1 MRAMAAAPVPVHRLA
16 SPRLNADER
25 RADVLEAAIKA
36 FAVGGYAGTSTE
48 EIARLAG
55 VSQPYLF
62 RLFGSKQALFMAAVG
77 RCFEK
82 VRAEFTDAARH
93 PLPATDLHPVLSA
106 IAARYAGMLKDLTLL
121 RLQLHAYAASSDPVI
136 RDFVRAEFARLI
148 AAVSALSGEP
158 VADLRDFFA
167 QGMLMNLAAAL
178 ELTEADVAWQ
188 LMCEGGTTPD

>member
-1 MRAMAAAPVPVHRLA
+1 MVTNIPPKTAAPAPAHRA
-16 SPRLNADER
+16 AGPRLNADER
-25 RADVLEAAIKA
+25 RADVVEAAIKA

-93 PLPATDLHPVLSA
+93 PLPVDDFHPVLAA
-106 IAARYAGMLKDLTLL
+106 IGARYGEMLKDLTLL
-121 RLQLHAYAASSDPVI
+121 RLQLHAYAASSD
-136 RDFVRAEFARLI
+136 
-148 AAVSALSGEP
+148 
-158 VADLRDFFA
+158 
-167 QGMLMNLAAAL
+167 
-178 ELTEADVAWQ
+178 
-188 LMCEGGTTPD
+188 

>member
-1 MRAMAAAPVPVHRLA
+1 MTAAPAPARPRAAGRLH
-16 SPRLNADER
+16 ADER
-25 RADVLEAAIKA
+25 RAEVVEAAITA
-36 FAVGGYAGTSTE
+36 FAEGGYAGTSTE
-48 EIARLAG
+48 EIARIAG

-77 RCFEK
+77 RGFE
-82 VRAEFTDAARH
+82 RTRLAFADAAKH
-93 PLPATDLHPVLSA
+93 PLPVTDFHPVLAA
-106 IAARYAGMLKDLTLL
+106 IGNRYAELLSDRTLL

-136 RDFVRAEFARLI
+136 RAFVRTEFARLI
-148 AAVSALSGEP
+148 ASVAESSGVP

-188 LMCEGGTTPD
+188 RMCEGGVVLS

>member
-1 MRAMAAAPVPVHRLA
+1 MTAATA
-16 SPRLNADER
+16 SPQPRAGGRLHADER
-25 RADVLEAAIKA
+25 RAEVIEAAIRA

-62 RLFGSKQALFMAAVG
+62 RLFGSKQALFLAAVG
-77 RCFEK
+77 RCFEH

-93 PLPATDLHPVLSA
+93 PLPVNDYPPALA
-106 IAARYAGMLKDLTLL
+106 AMGARYAEMLQDLTLL

-148 AAVSALSGEP
+148 ATVAAVSGVPASE
-158 VADLRDFFA
+158 LRDFFA

-188 LMCEGGTTPD
+188 RMCEGGVVLG